1 MCDCNQHQNLETGP
15 RQLAFGQTSRA
26 PFSPEEAAAEH
37 WQEVYRLA
45 KELRQRPK
53 RRDRKAWAR
62 QRVQSAK
69 RQGWHQQGR
78 HQDGQHIT
86 EQYRARNR
94 AQNREQNR
102 QQELLPQHPA
112 LPELEFT
119 TPHTKDLRAMKERD
133 TGSYRLTNLRLSEPA
148 RNHHLYD
155 ETIRQG
161 DSSQAGRAICRHL
174 IAALRIQHAEEQ
186 QQLAQSRQ
194 SEIQ

>member
-1 MCDCNQHQNLETGP
+1 MSDCNQHQNFETGP

-26 PFSPEEAAAEH
+26 PFNPEEAAAEH

-69 RQGWHQQGR
+69 RQGR

-119 TPHTKDLRAMKERD
+119 MPHTKDLRAMKERD
-133 TGSYRLTNLRLSEPA
+133 IGSYRLTNLRLSEPA

>member
-1 MCDCNQHQNLETGP
+1 MSDCNQHQNFETGP

-69 RQGWHQQGR
+69 RQGR

-194 SEIQ
+194 SEI

>member
-1 MCDCNQHQNLETGP
+1 MSDCNQHQNFETGP
-15 RQLAFGQTSRA
+15 RQLAFGQSSRA
-26 PFSPEEAAAEH
+26 PFNPEEAAAEH

-69 RQGWHQQGR
+69 RQGR

>member
-1 MCDCNQHQNLETGP
+1 MSDCNQHQNFETGP
-15 RQLAFGQTSRA
+15 RQLAFGQSSRA
-26 PFSPEEAAAEH
+26 PFNPEEAAAEH

-69 RQGWHQQGR
+69 RQGR

-194 SEIQ
+194 SEI

>member
-1 MCDCNQHQNLETGP
+1 MSDCNQHQNFETGP

-26 PFSPEEAAAEH
+26 PFNPEEAAAEH

-69 RQGWHQQGR
+69 RQGR

-119 TPHTKDLRAMKERD
+119 MPHTKDLRAMKERD
-133 TGSYRLTNLRLSEPA
+133 IGSYRLTNLRLSEPA

-194 SEIQ
+194 SEI

>member
-1 MCDCNQHQNLETGP
+1 MSDCNQHQNFETGP

-26 PFSPEEAAAEH
+26 PFNPEEAAAEH

-69 RQGWHQQGR
+69 RQGR

-194 SEIQ
+194 SEI

>member
-1 MCDCNQHQNLETGP
+1 MSDYNQHQNFETGP

-69 RQGWHQQGR
+69 RQGR

-119 TPHTKDLRAMKERD
+119 MPHTKDLRAMKERD
-133 TGSYRLTNLRLSEPA
+133 IGSYRLTNLRLSEPA

-194 SEIQ
+194 SEI

>member
-1 MCDCNQHQNLETGP
+1 MSDCNQHQNFETGP

-69 RQGWHQQGR
+69 RQGR

-94 AQNREQNR
+94 AQNREQNG

>member
-1 MCDCNQHQNLETGP
+1 MSDCNQHQNFETGP

-26 PFSPEEAAAEH
+26 PFNPEEAAAEH

-69 RQGWHQQGR
+69 RQGR

>member
-1 MCDCNQHQNLETGP
+1 MNYRNQHQNFETGP

-26 PFSPEEAAAEH
+26 QFSPEEAAAEH

-53 RRDRKAWAR
+53 RRDRQAWAHK
-62 QRVQSAK
+62 RVQSTK
-69 RQGWHQQGR
+69 RQGR

-86 EQYRARNR
+86 EQYKARDR

-119 TPHTKDLRAMKERD
+119 KPHTKDLRAMKERD
-133 TGSYRLTNLRLSEPA
+133 AGSYRFTDLRLSEAA

-155 ETIRQG
+155 ETISQG

-174 IAALRIQHAEEQ
+174 IAALRIEHAEEQ

>member
-1 MCDCNQHQNLETGP
+1 MSDCNQHQNFETGP
-15 RQLAFGQTSRA
+15 RQLAFGQSSRA
-26 PFSPEEAAAEH
+26 PFNPEEAAAEH

-62 QRVQSAK
+62 QRFQSAK
-69 RQGWHQQGR
+69 RQGR

-194 SEIQ
+194 SEI

>member
-1 MCDCNQHQNLETGP
+1 MSDCNQHQNFETGP

-69 RQGWHQQGR
+69 RQGR

-119 TPHTKDLRAMKERD
+119 MPHTKDLRAMKERD
-133 TGSYRLTNLRLSEPA
+133 TWSYRLTNLRLSEPA

-194 SEIQ
+194 SEI

>member
-1 MCDCNQHQNLETGP
+1 M
-15 RQLAFGQTSRA
+15 
-26 PFSPEEAAAEH
+26 
-37 WQEVYRLA
+37 
-45 KELRQRPK
+45 
-53 RRDRKAWAR
+53 
-62 QRVQSAK
+62 
-69 RQGWHQQGR
+69 
-78 HQDGQHIT
+78 
-86 EQYRARNR
+86 
-94 AQNREQNR
+94 
-102 QQELLPQHPA
+102 PQHPA